1 MREAFMLSAGWR
13 NGYLRGTDHNQC
25 QQIYVKKMLDINRKS
40 PKYIYK
46 KTEQLKDN
54 FIPNLGFSIPS
65 LGIEKPKF
73 GTDIPRGGI
82 ESGKGEG
89 SEGRNSNRA
98 GTWRQ
103 ELMQRP
109 WMSAAYWFDF
119 HGLLSLF
126 CYRTQD
132 HQPRVAGPSNVNH

>member
-1 MREAFMLSAGWR
+1 MLSAGWR

-25 QQIYVKKMLDINRKS
+25 RQIYVKKMLDINRKS

-89 SEGRNSNRA
+89 SEGRKGVLFKSSINLLLIFLYLSTLPNNRIWYFLFVLVFLPFA
-98 GTWRQ
+98 V
-103 ELMQRP
+103 
-109 WMSAAYWFDF
+109 S
-119 HGLLSLF
+119 LS
-126 CYRTQD
+126 CI
-132 HQPRVAGPSNVNH
+132 